1 MSETKARQGGAMPQ
15 RPGGGMGGPGMMGR
29 GPVEKPKDFKKT
41 MKTLITYLSPYRM
54 TIIAVMVIAMATNIN
69 DELAWLESKANSI
82 KEYVDA
88 NPYHEV
94 EDRTNIKYDKFGN
107 SYDEVVQKIEAI
119 HKSLREAMRDY
130 ALLLSQIDKLR
141 EEEKRKEV
149 EARGGKELNSRQKRF
164 VDK

>member
-1 MSETKARQGGAMPQ
+1 
-15 RPGGGMGGPGMMGR
+15 
-29 GPVEKPKDFKKT
+29 
-41 MKTLITYLSPYRM
+41 
-54 TIIAVMVIAMATNIN
+54 MATNIN